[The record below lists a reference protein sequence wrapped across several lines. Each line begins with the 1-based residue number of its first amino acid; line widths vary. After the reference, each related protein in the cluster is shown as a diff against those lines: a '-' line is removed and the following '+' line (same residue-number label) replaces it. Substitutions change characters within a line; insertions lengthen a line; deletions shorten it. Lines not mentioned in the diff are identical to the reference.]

1 MPKRNRD
8 QYLIDDFTTQD
19 TWRIFRIM
27 AEFVEGFEELSKVG
41 RCVTLFGSARVK
53 EDDRHYQLARKTAAA
68 LVERGYSVMT
78 GGGPGIMEAA
88 NRGAQEQGGESIG
101 LNIELPMEQKPNPY
115 INISIN
121 FHYFFVRKVM
131 LVKYS
136 QAFVI
141 FPGGFGTM
149 DEFFESITLIQT
161 NKIKPFPVVLV
172 DRAYWSGLLEWIQR
186 QLLGTGKI
194 GEKDLLLF
202 KQADTVEEI
211 LACMDGKGQG
221 QA

>member
-53 EDDRHYQLARKTAAA
+53 EDDPHYQLAQRTAAA

-88 NRGAQEQGGESIG
+88 NRGAKEQGGESIG

-172 DRAYWSGLLEWIQR
+172 DRKFWSGLLDWIQSH
-186 QLLGTGKI
+186 LLGTGKI

-221 QA
+221 

>member
-8 QYLIDDFTTQD
+8 QYLIDDFTTHD

-41 RCVTLFGSARVK
+41 QCVTLFGSARVK
-53 EDDRHYQLARKTAAA
+53 EDDPHYQLARKTAAA

-136 QAFVI
+136 QAFII

-172 DRAYWSGLLEWIQR
+172 DRKFWSGLLDWIQNH
-186 QLLGTGKI
+186 LLGTGKI
-194 GEKDLLLF
+194 GESDLLLF

-221 QA
+221 

>member
-1 MPKRNRD
+1 MAKNTRE

-41 RCVTLFGSARVK
+41 RCITFFGSARVK
-53 EDDRHYQLARKTAAA
+53 EDDPHYELARQTARA
-68 LVERGYSVMT
+68 LVERGYTVMT

-88 NRGAQEQGGESIG
+88 NRGAYENGGQSIG
-101 LNIELPMEQKPNPY
+101 LNIQLPLEQKPNPY
-115 INISIN
+115 INVHID

-136 QAFVI
+136 EAFLI
-141 FPGGFGTM
+141 FPGGFGTL

-161 NKIKPFPVVLV
+161 NKIKPFPVVVV
-172 DRAYWSGLLEWIQR
+172 DRQYWSGLLDWAQNH
-186 QLLGTGKI
+186 LMKTGKI
-194 GEKDLLLF
+194 SEKDLLLF
-202 KQADTVEEI
+202 KQADTIEEI
-211 LACMDGKGQG
+211 LACLDGEGG
-221 QA
+221 PR

>member
-53 EDDRHYQLARKTAAA
+53 EDDPHYQLAQKTAAA
-68 LVERGYSVMT
+68 LVKRGYSVMT

-172 DRAYWSGLLEWIQR
+172 DRKFWSGLLDWIQNH
-186 QLLGTGKI
+186 LLGTGKI
-194 GEKDLLLF
+194 GERDLLLF

-221 QA
+221 

>member
-1 MPKRNRD
+1 MAKSTNE

-41 RCVTLFGSARVK
+41 RCITFFGSARVK
-53 EDDRHYQLARKTAAA
+53 ENDPHYELARRTARA
-68 LVERGYSVMT
+68 LVERGYTVMT

-88 NRGAQEQGGESIG
+88 NRGAYENGGQSIG
-101 LNIELPMEQKPNPY
+101 LNIQLPLEQKPNPY
-115 INISIN
+115 INVHID

-136 QAFVI
+136 EAFLI
-141 FPGGFGTM
+141 FPGGFGTL

-161 NKIKPFPVVLV
+161 NKIKPFPVVVV
-172 DRAYWSGLLEWIQR
+172 DRNYWSGLIGWIQNH
-186 QLLGTGKI
+186 LMKTGKI
-194 GEKDLLLF
+194 SEKDLLLF

-211 LACMDGKGQG
+211 LDAVDQG
-221 QA
+221 GT

>member
-1 MPKRNRD
+1 
-8 QYLIDDFTTQD
+8 
-19 TWRIFRIM
+19 
-27 AEFVEGFEELSKVG
+27 
-41 RCVTLFGSARVK
+41 
-53 EDDRHYQLARKTAAA
+53 
-68 LVERGYSVMT
+68 
-78 GGGPGIMEAA
+78 
-88 NRGAQEQGGESIG
+88 
-101 LNIELPMEQKPNPY
+101 MEQKPNPY

-172 DRAYWSGLLEWIQR
+172 DRKFWSGLLDWIQNH
-186 QLLGTGKI
+186 LLGTGKI
-194 GEKDLLLF
+194 GERDLLLF

-221 QA
+221 

>member
-1 MPKRNRD
+1 MNQLTKG
-8 QYLIDDFTTQD
+8 QYLIDDFTAQD

-27 AEFVEGFEELSKVG
+27 AEFVEGFEEMSKVE
-41 RCVTLFGSARVK
+41 RAVTFFGSARVK
-53 EDDRHYQLARKTAAA
+53 EDDPHYDLARQTAAA
-68 LVERGYSVMT
+68 LVKRGYSIMT

-88 NRGAQEQGGESIG
+88 NRGAHENGGWSIG
-101 LNIELPMEQKPNPY
+101 LNIQLPMEQKPNPY
-115 INISIN
+115 IDIAVD

-136 QAFVI
+136 EAFLI

-172 DRAYWSGLLEWIQR
+172 DREYWSGLLDWTR
-186 QLLGTGKI
+186 DHLLKTGKI
-194 GEKDLLLF
+194 SEKDLHLF

-211 LACMDGKGQG
+211 LDCMDGKK
-221 QA
+221 